1 MELLKICI
9 DTDVLIDNLRNN
21 EKVVNYIIDLEN
33 RNTMLSTTTVNTF
46 ELYYGAYKSR
56 RPIEGISAV
65 TRLLDRLVVMDF
77 DVKASETA
85 GRILTDLES
94 NGEPIDFR
102 DIFIGATALVND
114 CAILTRN
121 TDHFSK
127 IPDLK
132 AIAAP

>member
-1 MELLKICI
+1 MELLKVCI
-9 DTDVLIDNLRNN
+9 DTDVLIDNLRND
-21 EKVVNYIIDLEN
+21 EKVVSYITGLEN
-33 RNTMLSTTTVNTF
+33 KNAMLCTTTINSF

-56 RPIEGISAV
+56 RPAEGISAV

-77 DVKASETA
+77 DSKASETA
-85 GRILTDLES
+85 GRILADLES
-94 NGEPIDFR
+94 NGKLVEFR
-102 DIFIGATALVND
+102 DVFIGATALVND
-114 CAILTRN
+114 CTVLTRN

>member
-1 MELLKICI
+1 MEPLKICI
-9 DTDVLIDNLRNN
+9 DTDVLIDNLRNS
-21 EKVVNYIIDLEN
+21 EKVVNYIMDLEN
-33 RNTMLSTTTVNTF
+33 RNVLLSTTTVNAF

-77 DVKASETA
+77 DLKASETA
-85 GRILTDLES
+85 ARILTDLES
-94 NGEPIDFR
+94 NGKPIDFR

-121 TDHFSK
+121 TDHFGQ

>member
-1 MELLKICI
+1 MEPLKICI
-9 DTDVLIDNLRNN
+9 DTDVLIDNLRNS
-21 EKVVNYIIDLEN
+21 EKVVNYIMDLEN
-33 RNTMLSTTTVNTF
+33 RNVLLSTTTVNAF
-46 ELYYGAYKSR
+46 ELYYGAYESR

-77 DVKASETA
+77 DLKASETA
-85 GRILTDLES
+85 ARILTDLES
-94 NGEPIDFR
+94 NGKPIDFR

-121 TDHFSK
+121 TDHFGQ

>member
-1 MELLKICI
+1 MEPLKICI
-9 DTDVLIDNLRNN
+9 DTDVLIDNLRNS
-21 EKVVNYIIDLEN
+21 EKVVNYIMDLEN
-33 RNTMLSTTTVNTF
+33 RNVLLSTTTVNAF

-65 TRLLDRLVVMDF
+65 TRLLDRLVIMDF
-77 DVKASETA
+77 DLKASETA
-85 GRILTDLES
+85 ARILTDLES
-94 NGEPIDFR
+94 NGKPIDFR

-121 TDHFSK
+121 TDHFGQ

>member
-1 MELLKICI
+1 MELDKVCI

-21 EKVVNYIIDLEN
+21 KKVVSYVADLEN
-33 RNTMLSTTTVNTF
+33 RNVILSTTTVNAF

-56 RPIEGISAV
+56 RPTEGISAV

-77 DVKASETA
+77 DVKSSEAA
-85 GRILTDLES
+85 GRILVDLELS
-94 NGEPIDFR
+94 GKPIDFR

-121 TDHFSK
+121 TDHFGK

>member
-1 MELLKICI
+1 MELYKVCI
-9 DTDVLIDNLRNN
+9 DTDVLIDNLRDNK
-21 EKVVNYIIDLEN
+21 KVVSYIADLEN
-33 RNTMLSTTTVNTF
+33 RNVILSTTTVNAF

-65 TRLLDRLVVMDF
+65 TRLLDRLVIMDF
-77 DVKASETA
+77 DVKASESA
-85 GRILTDLES
+85 ARILTDLES
-94 NGEPIDFR
+94 GGKPVDFR
-102 DIFIGATALVND
+102 DVFIGATAIVND

-132 AIAAP
+132 AIGAP